1 MQYSIDVKTEV
12 RKIAN
17 SKPVH
22 AAAGAGVLA
31 TQALRELPGRLVRT
45 IDGTVNTLPGR
56 ATETV
61 TSLPGRATGAVQNAR
76 AKAADGYD
84 MLADHGKRALNG
96 DDSTS
101 AKNALNGT
109 AAKANGTAA
118 KASSRTA
125 SSRTSSRASST
136 KSK

>member
-12 RKIAN
+12 LKIAN

-31 TQALRELPGRLVRT
+31 TQVLRELPGRLVRT

-56 ATETV
+56 ATGTV

-96 DDSTS
+96 QDSEPAKNTLNGKPSTTRTSRSSTS
-101 AKNALNGT
+101 
-109 AAKANGTAA
+109 
-118 KASSRTA
+118 KASTTKTRTA
-125 SSRTSSRASST
+125 SKT
-136 KSK
+136 K